1 MTTRH
6 VSNQVT
12 YPFVTPILTDEI
24 KGILDIYLVIM
35 GVPDSIAGVFETDIR
50 VELVEVD
57 DQGATT
63 KYTLMAYKGYGVWDF
78 EFIVPHTGDTGQV
91 QNSVGNDCVGTFI
104 YNANNVY
111 QGGGTITNVYEL
123 EPSRAQFHTEQVN
136 SIIFQNVCRTAGVE
150 DFTELVN
157 VIEFTDMSP
166 FTDSVVIPFEDGYNT
181 IIRYDEE
188 TDTLSIT
195 AEQGIGKGQSP
206 DYGDVAGC
214 GESGSSS
221 GSSSGVS
228 GSSSTCDRDS
238 AFVRILNGLVPV
250 NGDIPI
256 NVSQSLSLNIA
267 KGRVEIL
274 AR

>member
-12 YPFVTPILTDEI
+12 YPFVTPILEDEI

-35 GVPDSIAGVFETDIR
+35 GAPDSIVGVFETDIR
-50 VELVEVD
+50 AELIEVD

-63 KYTLMAYKGYGVWDF
+63 KYTILAYKGYGVWDF
-78 EFIVPHTGDTGQV
+78 EFIVPHVGDTGQV
-91 QNSVGNDCVGTFI
+91 QNTVGNDCIGTFI

-111 QGGGTITNVYEL
+111 QGGGTIATDYVL
-123 EPSRAQFHTEQVN
+123 EPSRSQFHTEQVN
-136 SIIFQNVCRTAGVE
+136 SIIFQNVCRQSGIE
-150 DFTELVN
+150 DFTTLVD
-157 VIEFTDMSP
+157 VIEFTDISP
-166 FTDSVVIPFEDGYNT
+166 FTNSVVIPFENGYNT
-181 IIRYDEE
+181 VVRYDED

-195 AEQGIGKGQSP
+195 AEQGTGKGQSP
-206 DYGDVAGC
+206 DYGDVDGC
-214 GESGSSS
+214 
-221 GSSSGVS
+221 GVS
-228 GSSSTCDRDS
+228 GSSSSGSSVSGSSSGCERDS
-238 AFVRILNGLVPV
+238 AFVRVINGLIPI